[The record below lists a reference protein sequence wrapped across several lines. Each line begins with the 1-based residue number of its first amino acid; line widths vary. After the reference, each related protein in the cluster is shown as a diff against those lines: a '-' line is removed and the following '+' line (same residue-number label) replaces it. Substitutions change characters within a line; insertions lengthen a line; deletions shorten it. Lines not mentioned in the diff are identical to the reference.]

1 MPPARERHGLPT
13 PPETI
18 EVPMSMTSDR
28 RSFVRQG
35 ALLGGGLGLLR
46 AAAGSAEPSSA
57 AGSRNTT
64 LDTIHDLHSTHGN
77 FTDRAVPEDVLR
89 AILQA
94 SVRAASASNMQ
105 SYSIVIVRDPALV
118 KQVCTYKAP
127 RMLLYCVDYTRT
139 KASAEHLGL
148 PYHADSVVDFVTGS
162 INTALAAQT
171 AVIAARAL
179 GVDSLLTNGIHRGD
193 MERVFKLLELP
204 ETGCFPLIAVVLGY
218 ATEPPRERKGRLS
231 GPGVVH
237 EGKYQRLNRDQLD
250 ALVKQHDDP
259 ASHLALNDVWRQ
271 EGRKHYLEWFFGS
284 WQARAAKPT
293 TSETQMLR
301 LLKRAGFIETQRT

>member
-1 MPPARERHGLPT
+1 
-13 PPETI
+13 
-18 EVPMSMTSDR
+18 MTGDR

-35 ALLGGGLGLLR
+35 ALLGGGIGLLR
-46 AAAGSAEPSSA
+46 AAGASAEA
-57 AGSRNTT
+57 TRNVT

-77 FTDRAVPEDVLR
+77 FTEKPVPEEVLQQ
-89 AILQA
+89 ILRA

-105 SYSIVIVRDPALV
+105 SYSIVVVRDPAMV
-118 KQVCTYKAP
+118 QKVCTYTAP
-127 RMLLYCVDYTRT
+127 RMLLYCVDYNRT
-139 KASAEHLGL
+139 MATADRLGL
-148 PYHADSVVDFVTGS
+148 PYHADSVVDLVTGS

-171 AVIAARAL
+171 AVVAARAL

-193 MERVFKLLELP
+193 MERVWTLLDLP

-237 EGKYQRLNRDQLD
+237 DGRYRRPTAAELD
-250 ALVKQHDDP
+250 AIVEQHDDP
-259 ASHLALNDVWRQ
+259 TRHLALNDAWRK
-271 EGRKHYLEWFFGS
+271 EGRKHYLEWFFGT

-293 TSETQMLR
+293 TSETPMLR
-301 LLKRAGFIETQRT
+301 LLRRAGFIETQRT

>member
-1 MPPARERHGLPT
+1 
-13 PPETI
+13 
-18 EVPMSMTSDR
+18 MTSDR
-28 RSFVRQG
+28 RSFVRQR

-46 AAAGSAEPSSA
+46 SAGADTT
-57 AGSRNTT
+57 RNAT
-64 LDTIHDLHSTHGN
+64 LDTIQDLHSTHGN
-77 FTDRAVPEDVLR
+77 FTGKPVPEDVLQS
-89 AILQA
+89 ILQA

-105 SYSIVIVRDPALV
+105 SYSIVVVRDPALV
-118 KQVCTYKAP
+118 QRVCTYAAP
-127 RMLLYCVDYTRT
+127 RMLLYCVDYNRT
-139 KASAEHLGL
+139 QATADHLGH
-148 PYHADSVVDFVTGS
+148 PYHADSVVDFVTGAV
-162 INTALAAQT
+162 NTTLAAQT

-193 MERVFKLLELP
+193 MERVWTLLDLP

-237 EGKYQRLNRDQLD
+237 DGKYHRLTAEELD

-259 ASHLALNDVWRQ
+259 AQHLALNDARQ
-271 EGRKHYLEWFFGS
+271 TEGRKHYFDWFFGS

-293 TSETQMLR
+293 TAETPMLR
-301 LLKRAGFIETQRT
+301 LLKRAAFIETQRT